1 VELLIAVFLALSV
14 GSFVVF
20 FAYVLPTRSSA
31 ARARIAELGI
41 VDGVQTAAAY
51 GRTQRGRLKD
61 LVLAI
66 GERADKGGA
75 ESSEIRRRLIMAG
88 YRDNSAL
95 PAFLGIRIGAAVG
108 LGLYGFIIGSAS
120 SAGGLGLG
128 LFVAAV
134 GAGLG
139 WVVPNFMLSIK
150 VTRRQRELRRALPDA
165 LDLLVICVEAGL
177 GLNQAFIRVASEMRH
192 VSFDLA
198 TELAQVNLE
207 VRAGTP
213 RDQALTALGE
223 RTGVEDLRA
232 LATMLIQ
239 TERFGTSI
247 ADSLRVHADTMRVKR
262 QQRVEEESAKTTI
275 KLVFPLAL
283 CVFPALFMVILG
295 PVLISIYQSLQTL

>member
-1 VELLIAVFLALSV
+1 MEFLVAAFLALSV
-14 GSFVVF
+14 GSFVIF
-20 FAYVLPTRSSA
+20 FAHVIPSRSRA

-41 VDGVQTAAAY
+41 LEGVQTVAAMR
-51 GRTQRGRLKD
+51 RTQRGRLKD
-61 LVLAI
+61 LATAI
-66 GERADKGGA
+66 GERVDKGGK
-75 ESSEIRRRLIMAG
+75 ESSELRRRLIMAG
-88 YRDNSAL
+88 YRDESAL
-95 PAFLGIRIGAAVG
+95 PAFLGLRIGAAAG
-108 LGLYGFIIGSAS
+108 LGLYGFIIGGAAD
-120 SAGGLGLG
+120 AGGIGLAI
-128 LFVAAV
+128 FVAVV

-139 WVVPNFMLSIK
+139 WVVPNFILSVR
-150 VTRRQRELRRALPDA
+150 VTRRQRELRKALPDA
-165 LDLLVICVEAGL
+165 LDLMVICVEAGL
-177 GLNQAFIRVASEMRH
+177 GLNQAFLRVASEMRH
-192 VSFDLA
+192 VSLDLS
-198 TELAQVNLE
+198 TEIAQVNLE

-213 RDQALTALGE
+213 RDQALTALGD

-247 ADSLRVHADTMRVKR
+247 ATSLRTHADTMRIKR